1 MRIIGSNSH
10 YIGVSTRQL
19 AALWLFG
26 VTLSVAAVPSYV
38 VQTIAGSGFTGDG
51 GLAIKALL
59 ASVQGVAADA
69 LGNYYLADTDAN
81 CVRRISPNGII
92 TTIAGT
98 GKPGFSGDGGQATLA
113 QLNLPYGVA
122 ADLTG
127 NVYVADFGNKCIR
140 KISPNGTISTVAG
153 LTSSTQMSGPRNIAV
168 DTLGTLYISDFTA
181 SRVYRLTPQGV
192 FTAYAGSPYAVA
204 LGDSGPATLARLN
217 NPAGL
222 AIDLTGNLYIADSGN
237 KRIRIVSKGIINTVN
252 APVSTPVG
260 LAIDYSNNLYVAD
273 AGTGLFSRISNPAS
287 ASPVIKS
294 WPQNCRDVAVDYSG
308 NVLLADGNIAY
319 LFNGSVISTIAGGY
333 DYLFA
338 GDEGPATGAR
348 MNGPLGVAR
357 DPAGNLYISDSGNG
371 RIRMVSPDGV
381 IHSDPTEFKSPA
393 GLAFDGNSGNLY
405 IADSGAD
412 SVFML
417 GPSAILTIVAG
428 GKGQGLSGDGGL
440 AINAQ
445 LNAPSAVAYDP
456 LSGTLYICDQG
467 NNSVR
472 MVTSDGKIQTLVQ
485 LPSPAGIA
493 VDPLG
498 NVFVAATGL
507 VARIEPGGA
516 AVDNISTA
524 GIWISPQALAFDS
537 TGVLYV
543 TDPGAER
550 ITRVGLD
557 GTVSLVA
564 GTGVQGFS
572 GDGGP
577 GLTASFDTPSAL
589 VADASGVLYVAD
601 TGNNRIRSL
610 TPSAVAADILTAIPA
625 QPVTLVNA
633 ASGLAA
639 NTVAAGELVTI
650 IGAGVDTDDIQI
662 NSVPATAAATSP
674 GQVTVDL
681 PDDLGGAGAVE
692 IQLLANGVPQA
703 RVTATVV
710 PAVPGVYAA
719 LIANADGTLNSSMN
733 PAIRGSAITIYGTG
747 EGRFGAPIT
756 ATLDGQ
762 SMDIASVGPMSSTP
776 GMFALTAYVPS
787 GYFPAGPKQLVVY
800 SGGVPSQTG
809 VIVNVR

>member
-1 MRIIGSNSH
+1 
-10 YIGVSTRQL
+10 V

-26 VTLSVAAVPSYV
+26 VTLSVAAIPSYV
-38 VQTIAGSGFTGDG
+38 VQTIAGTGFTGDG
-51 GLAIKALL
+51 GPASKALL

-127 NVYVADFGNKCIR
+127 NVYVADFGNHCIR

-153 LTSSTQMSGPRNIAV
+153 LSTATQMSGPRNIAV
-168 DTLGTLYISDFTA
+168 DTLGILYISDFTA

-204 LGDSGPATLARLN
+204 LGDNGPATLARLK

-222 AIDLTGNLYIADSGN
+222 AVDLAGNLYIADSGN
-237 KRIRIVSKGIINTVN
+237 KRVRIVTKGVINTVN
-252 APVSTPVG
+252 ATVSTPVG

-273 AGTGLFSRISNPAS
+273 AGTGLFSRITNPAS
-287 ASPVIKS
+287 TSPVATA

-308 NVLLADGNIAY
+308 NVLLANGNIAY
-319 LFNGSVISTIAGGY
+319 LFNGSSITTLAGGH
-333 DYLFA
+333 DFLFG
-338 GDEGPATGAR
+338 GDQGPATSAR
-348 MNGPLGVAR
+348 MNRPLAVAL
-357 DPAGNLYISDSGNG
+357 DPAGNLYIADSGNG
-371 RIRMVSPDGV
+371 SIRVVSPDGI
-381 IHSDPTEFKSPA
+381 IHSYVNGFQTLA

-405 IADSGAD
+405 IVDSGAN
-412 SVFML
+412 SVLVL
-417 GPSAILTIVAG
+417 GPSGNLTILAG
-428 GKGQGLSGDGGL
+428 SNGQGFSGDGGL
-440 AINAQ
+440 ATNAQ

-456 LSGTLYICDQG
+456 LSGTLYFCDQG

-472 MVTSDGKIQTLVQ
+472 MITSDGRIQTLVQ

-498 NVFVAATGL
+498 NVFVAAAAGL

-516 AVDNISTA
+516 AVDSVSTA
-524 GIWISPQALAFDS
+524 GVWINPQGLAFDS
-537 TGVLYV
+537 AGVLYV

-557 GTVSLVA
+557 GIVSLVA

-589 VADASGVLYVAD
+589 TVDASGTLYIAD
-601 TGNNRIRSL
+601 TGNNRIRTL
-610 TPSAVAADILTAIPA
+610 TPASAADDGSVSAPLTA

-633 ASGLAA
+633 ASGLPG

-650 IGAGVDTDDIQI
+650 SGAGVDTYDIEI
-662 NSVPATAAATSP
+662 NSVPATAVATSP
-674 GQVTVDL
+674 GQATVEL
-681 PDDLGGAGAVE
+681 PDDLGSSGTVE
-692 IQLLANGVPQA
+692 IQLLVNDVPQA
-703 RVTATVV
+703 RVTASVV
-710 PAVPGVYAA
+710 LAVPGVYAA

-733 PAIRGSAITIYGTG
+733 PAVRGSTITIYGTG
-747 EGRFGAPIT
+747 EGRVGAPIT

-762 SMDIASVGPMSSTP
+762 TMNIASVGPLAGSP

-787 GYFPAGPKQLVVY
+787 GYFPAGQKQLVVY